1 MNNVFEGNFVGT
13 DVTGK
18 KPLPNAY
25 SGVRVDSTGNN
36 TIGGTVPGA
45 GNVISNNGQFGIFVV
60 NSSPGT
66 VIQGNLIGTDITGT
80 QPLGNV
86 SDGIVLATSATDETV
101 GGATAGAGN
110 TIAYNGGNAVTI
122 GETATDASTGNAV
135 LGNSIFSN
143 TGLGIDLGNNSGVT
157 LNNSLGHTGPNNYQ
171 NFPVLTSVTPG
182 TSGTT
187 IAGSLN
193 STANTKYT
201 IQFFAN
207 AAADPSGYGEGK
219 TYLGQT
225 IVTTDAA
232 GNASF
237 SAVVSAAP
245 SGQSI
250 FSATATDPAGNTS
263 EFSKAIAVQVA
274 SSLSVGS
281 TSSPSTYGKSV
292 TFTATVS
299 DSSGGVPTG
308 SVEFYDGT
316 NDLGPGTALIG
327 SGTSATSTLN
337 IAKLAAGTHSIRA
350 VYTPTGVFAGSTGT
364 LTQTVNQAV
373 LTVSG
378 ITALNKV
385 YIANTT
391 ATLNTSGAKLL
402 GVVSGDT
409 VNLGTSSATGTFAS
423 QNVGSGIAVAVA
435 GLTISGAQASDYTLT
450 EPTATANITP
460 AALSITAVTNT
471 KSYDGTT
478 SAAGIPIYQVAN
490 EPVNTLYG
498 SDRLTNL
505 TETYDN
511 PNAGTGKTLS
521 VLTDTISDA
530 NNYAVTLVANK
541 TGVIT
546 AASATATFVK
556 TDTKTEGNWIGTY
569 GAGLQH
575 RQRTDKRPE
584 LCNGHSPGPIEL
596 YLVDDVN
603 SAPGSCDPQQLQSRG
618 RCLVREQQF
627 HDQLESDR
635 RQCA

>member
-1 MNNVFEGNFVGT
+1 MVLDGTSQPGFALGQPVIELNGSLAGSGTRGLDIAAGGSTVRGLVINRFGESGMYLESGNGNTIQGNYIGTDPTGTMAEGNGTGAVLSVNDAITIEESSNNTIGGTSVGARNVISGNHVDGVLIFFGSMNNVFEGKFVET

-86 SDGIVLATSATDETV
+86 SDGIVLATSATDEPS
-101 GGATAGAGN
+101 GGPPRARAIQSPITAATRSPL
-110 TIAYNGGNAVTI
+110 
-122 GETATDASTGNAV
+122 ERTATDASTGNAV

-237 SAVVSAAP
+237 SAVVAPRPADNRSSAHGDRPCRQHLGVFQGHCRP
-245 SGQSI
+245 SRVVAFGRLNVEPI
-250 FSATATDPAGNTS
+250 DLW
-263 EFSKAIAVQVA
+263 QVGDIHGHRQRFQRRRA
-274 SSLSVGS
+274 YRQRRVLRRNERPWARDSLDRQRNECNVDVEYREVGGWNS
-281 TSSPSTYGKSV
+281 LDQGRLH
-292 TFTATVS
+292 A
-299 DSSGGVPTG
+299 DG
-308 SVEFYDGT
+308 S
-316 NDLGPGTALIG
+316 
-327 SGTSATSTLN
+327 
-337 IAKLAAGTHSIRA
+337 
-350 VYTPTGVFAGSTGT
+350 FAGSTGT

-391 ATLNTSGAKLL
+391 AALNTSGAKLL

-423 QNVGSGIAVAVA
+423 R
-435 GLTISGAQASDYTLT
+435 TW
-450 EPTATANITP
+450 
-460 AALSITAVTNT
+460 
-471 KSYDGTT
+471 
-478 SAAGIPIYQVAN
+478 AAG
-490 EPVNTLYG
+490 
-498 SDRLTNL
+498 
-505 TETYDN
+505 
-511 PNAGTGKTLS
+511 
-521 VLTDTISDA
+521 
-530 NNYAVTLVANK
+530 
-541 TGVIT
+541 
-546 AASATATFVK
+546 
-556 TDTKTEGNWIGTY
+556 
-569 GAGLQH
+569 
-575 RQRTDKRPE
+575 
-584 LCNGHSPGPIEL
+584 
-596 YLVDDVN
+596 
-603 SAPGSCDPQQLQSRG
+603 SRW
-618 RCLVREQQF
+618 RWP
-627 HDQLESDR
+627 
-635 RQCA
+635 A